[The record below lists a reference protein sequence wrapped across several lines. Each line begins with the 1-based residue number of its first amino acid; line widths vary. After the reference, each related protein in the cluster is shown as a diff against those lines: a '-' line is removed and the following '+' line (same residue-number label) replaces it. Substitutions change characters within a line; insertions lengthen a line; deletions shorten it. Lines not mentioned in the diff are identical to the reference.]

1 MSSELIKSP
10 SQLKYEAE
18 KMELELASLLKNWK
32 KKKVDSLM
40 KIQGYRMEI
49 KELDAVLAETE
60 RGYQAY
66 QALLIPLMD
75 IANHD
80 PGKLDQIL
88 KNLVTQHPALTNWL
102 TTMLQTAS
110 DLNSTNTATE
120 TGRVLQSRELHKN
133 TTEHLRQKSREVYA
147 ALKTEKQNVEDYAA
161 HLTSVI
167 QEKKT
172 QFERQIK
179 TDGLGL

>member
-32 KKKVDSLM
+32 KKKMDLLM

-60 RGYQAY
+60 QGYWAY
-66 QALLIPLMD
+66 QALLTPLLD

-80 PGKLDQIL
+80 PGKLDQTL
-88 KNLVTQHPALTNWL
+88 RNLVTQHPELTEWL
-102 TTMLQTAS
+102 TSMLQAAS
-110 DLNSTNTATE
+110 DLNSRNTNTE
-120 TGRVLQSRELHKN
+120 TGRVFRSRELHQN
-133 TTEHLRQKSREVYA
+133 TTEHLRQKSGEVYA
-147 ALKTEKQNVEDYAA
+147 ALKAEKQSVEDYAA